1 MYVNSSSYQLSLL
14 ACTPL
19 FPSLGS
25 PRRPPASRQ
34 RWTKVKPWPAPGG
47 QRRAWTYHQVQG
59 ILWPCVNGPSLLM
72 GQDSG
77 KPVTPSALSFSLW
90 SRKVSAWDS
99 AERFCFKCT
108 WGVFL
113 FLSLDFRVA
122 SADLGAQCIW
132 ILHPLSTIQMPVFL
146 AAFFVCPLC
155 AAVCGGFYG
164 ACDSGLY
171 SFGSSRICALLSF
184 VVGGDLYFR
193 ISVFLFLCVFVNVC
207 LCDSLSLSLFMS
219 LRETF
224 PFGHC
229 GAFFDTPFPT
239 LYGTVG

>member
-34 RWTKVKPWPAPGG
+34 RWTKVKPWPASGR
-47 QRRAWTYHQVQG
+47 QRRAWAYQVQG

-99 AERFCFKCT
+99 AERFGFKCT
-108 WGVFL
+108 WGVFFFFF
-113 FLSLDFRVA
+113 FLGLDFRVI

-132 ILHPLSTIQMPVFL
+132 ILHPLSTIQVSVFFVFL
-146 AAFFVCPLC
+146 M
-155 AAVCGGFYG
+155 
-164 ACDSGLY
+164 
-171 SFGSSRICALLSF
+171 
-184 VVGGDLYFR
+184 
-193 ISVFLFLCVFVNVC
+193 LFLCALCVLLCAEAFMELVICVCVRFVWVITYLRLIVF
-207 LCDSLSLSLFMS
+207 LC
-219 LRETF
+219 
-224 PFGHC
+224 G
-229 GAFFDTPFPT
+229 G
-239 LYGTVG
+239 G

>member
-34 RWTKVKPWPAPGG
+34 RWTKVKPWPASGR
-47 QRRAWTYHQVQG
+47 QRRAWAYQVQG

-99 AERFCFKCT
+99 AERFGFKCT
-108 WGVFL
+108 WGVF
-113 FLSLDFRVA
+113 FFFFFGLDFRVI

-132 ILHPLSTIQMPVFL
+132 ILHPLSTIQVSVFFCFFD
-146 AAFFVCPLC
+146 AFFMCPLC
-155 AAVCGGFYG
+155 ASVCGGFYG
-164 ACDSGLY
+164 ACDL
-171 SFGSSRICALLSF
+171 
-184 VVGGDLYFR
+184 
-193 ISVFLFLCVFVNVC
+193 C
-207 LCDSLSLSLFMS
+207 LCSFRLGHHISAPYCLSL
-219 LRETF
+219 R
-224 PFGHC
+224 G
-229 GAFFDTPFPT
+229 G
-239 LYGTVG
+239 G